1 MQEHQTNKA
10 TLQTFQPTYP
20 YYRRPFSLTTII
32 WVPLGR
38 LVPPGRF
45 GASWSIPLSV
55 NIPLTVGAILY
66 TPAGRIMR
74 DERSLVTLLLG
85 TYCTPLLRDFWEMR
99 DYRRFIH
106 PCFPKCSG
114 GSVQKNGF
122 HLTSFPGAKTRY
134 EITVSKTLPSEVK
147 NSPRGG

>member
-45 GASWSIPLSV
+45 GASWNVPLSV
-55 NIPLTVGAILY
+55 NIPLTVGDILY

-85 TYCTPLLRDFWEMR
+85 AYCTPLLRDFWEMR

-106 PCFPKCSG
+106 PCFPKCSDRFCRQC
-114 GSVQKNGF
+114 VEF
-122 HLTSFPGAKTRY
+122 CTALTGTFYYT
-134 EITVSKTLPSEVK
+134 PSQAWTFL
-147 NSPRGG
+147 RFTGD

>member
-32 WVPLGR
+32 WEPLGR

-45 GASWSIPLSV
+45 GTSWNIPLSV
-55 NIPLTVGAILY
+55 NIPLTVGDILY

-74 DERSLVTLLLG
+74 DERLLVIILYTPAERFLG
-85 TYCTPLLRDFWEMR
+85 DERLPAIYTPLFSKMFWR
-99 DYRRFIH
+99 
-106 PCFPKCSG
+106 
-114 GSVQKNGF
+114 
-122 HLTSFPGAKTRY
+122 
-134 EITVSKTLPSEVK
+134 
-147 NSPRGG
+147 

>member
-38 LVPPGRF
+38 LVPLRQF
-45 GASWSIPLSV
+45 DASW
-55 NIPLTVGAILY
+55 NIPLTVGDILY
-66 TPAGRIMR
+66 TPAGRVMR
-74 DERSLVTLLLG
+74 DERSLVTLLSG

-122 HLTSFPGAKTRY
+122 HLTSFPSGR
-134 EITVSKTLPSEVK
+134 SSEKQQSTGVLAV
-147 NSPRGG
+147 RTDVLTFG